1 MIEDSEIKTTVSPF
15 AIRPG
20 EIKVFDGK
28 DGYVSM
34 NQIIQKINVGHIN
47 DLHFRIMEIVNEYE
61 FITSRQ
67 LFKLLEKEKFELKS
81 QDKLNNK
88 LEQLVKSKILTRYYF
103 NSEDGK
109 GIYRIYCL
117 EKMGK
122 YLLNSRGVECKWQP
136 TDNTK
141 PVAMIKKRLASNQLL
156 ISYKEKVQAFD
167 SFQIKVPMNVKILGK
182 QFKATGGKVT
192 LSKNGKSIDF
202 IFEVIRRE
210 DDWQKKLAD
219 KMKLYK
225 DFYENFV
232 AMDSGFKT
240 IPQLI
245 LLCEDEKHMAETFR
259 EIVVNGLGIDKLN
272 LYYTTDLRQNDSTL
286 EHSLAEFKLDP
297 VTNKYKMENVDIK
310 LLG

>member
-1 MIEDSEIKTTVSPF
+1 MIEDSEIKTTTSPF

-47 DLHFRIMEIVNEYE
+47 DLHFRIMELVNDFE

-67 LFKLLEKEKFELKS
+67 LFKLLEKENFELKS

-88 LEQLVKSKILTRYYF
+88 LEQLVKTKILTRYYF

-156 ISYKEKVQAFD
+156 ISYKDKVQAFD
-167 SFQIKVPMNVKILGK
+167 SFEIKVPMNAKQMGK

-210 DDWQKKLAD
+210 DDWQKKLAE

-225 DFYENFV
+225 DFYSNFV
-232 AMDSGFKT
+232 AMDSGFRT
-240 IPQLI
+240 MPQLI

-259 EIVVNGLGIDKLN
+259 EIVVNGLEIDKIN
-272 LYYTTDLRQNDSTL
+272 LYYTTDLRQNSSTL
-286 EHSLAEFKLDP
+286 ERSLAEFKLDP
-297 VTNKYKMENVDIK
+297 ETNKYRMDNADIK
-310 LLG
+310 LLA

>member
-167 SFQIKVPMNVKILGK
+167 SFQIKVTMNAKILGK

>member
-15 AIRPG
+15 AIRQG

-167 SFQIKVPMNVKILGK
+167 SLQIKVPMSAKQIGK

-192 LSKNGKSIDF
+192 LGKNGKTIDF

-232 AMDSGFKT
+232 PMDSGFRT
-240 IPQLI
+240 MPQLI